1 MGYPTNPFF
10 ISCGISHQSIHP
22 VTWDI
27 HMVRGISH
35 QSIHPVMW
43 DIPQYFLF
51 SHLTYRGVSHQPI
64 LFCQLFLVLHCGISL
79 MLTRPV
85 TSWDIP
91 FECSFPLW
99 DIPLTCFVVFHG
111 ISQVPVHSYPINHSV
126 NCGISHTP
134 TPFATS
140 WDIPHA
146 LALPDCGIS
155 HSYSVL
161 PYGISQA
168 PVIHCYMGY
177 PTNPFPL
184 HCGISLLSYYV
195 ISY

>member
-1 MGYPTNPFF
+1 MQAIPHIKWDIPQSHLLSIY
-10 ISCGISHQSIHP
+10 CGISHIYA
-22 VTWDI
+22 TAAT
-27 HMVRGISH
+27 GI
-35 QSIHPVMW
+35 W
-43 DIPQYFLF
+43 DIPLF
-51 SHLTYRGVSHQPI
+51 FWLQISLVHGLSHQPI
-64 LFCQLFLVLHCGISL
+64 LFCQLFLILHCGISL

-91 FECSFPLW
+91 
-99 DIPLTCFVVFHG
+99 LTCCVVLHG

-126 NCGISHTP
+126 NCGISHMP

-146 LALPDCGIS
+146 LALLDCGIS

-161 PYGISQA
+161 PYGISQT

-184 HCGISLLSYYV
+184 HCGISH
-195 ISY
+195 